1 LAIAMIGGATADK
14 SEGAVPNP
22 EIHPFTSISAKE
34 IEDNAASN
42 PIVYDNVAVIGDLD
56 LKQNEYK

>member
-1 LAIAMIGGATADK
+1 M
-14 SEGAVPNP
+14 PNP
-22 EIHPFTSISAKE
+22 DIHPYTAISAKE

-42 PIVYDNVAVIGDLD
+42 PIVYDHVAVNGDLD